1 MQHNLV
7 LSGGGMHT
15 IAFLGSIKY
24 LTETDRL
31 SSIKNILGS
40 SGGSIIA
47 LMAILDIHYTR
58 MEVLIKEFIKTYNEQ
73 KMYNFSVQTVLH
85 LYNNLGLFGK
95 EVNDMIVK
103 TILTEKNLNEDI
115 TFMELT
121 KITGKNLIVSVSNLS
136 QKCIEYISVDTYP
149 AMAVKTAIAMS
160 TAIPIV
166 YKPIKYYNDIYVD
179 SLVYDQFPI
188 HFFSKN
194 KVDTLGLKVKRTNIN
209 NKNNNKLS
217 FTHYLF
223 MLFNSITYKEDQP
236 EYKICTILIDDD
248 IKNFDIY
255 KLKFVMDD
263 ESFEKLIKSGYE
275 HLKMFF
281 TETD

>member
-24 LTETDRL
+24 LTETNRL
-31 SSIKNILGS
+31 SSIKNVLGS
-40 SGGSIIA
+40 SGGSIIG
-47 LMAILDIHYTR
+47 LMTVLDIHYSR
-58 MEVLIKEFIKTYNEQ
+58 MEVLIKEFIDTYNEQ
-73 KMYNFSVQTVLH
+73 KMFNFSVQTVLH

-103 TILTEKNLNEDI
+103 KILDEKHLNEDI
-115 TFMELT
+115 NFMDLT

-149 AMAVKTAIAMS
+149 VMSIKTAIAMS

-179 SLVYDQFPI
+179 SIVYDQFPI
-188 HFFSKN
+188 HYFTKN
-194 KVDTLGLKVKRTNIN
+194 KVDTLGIKVKRSNITS
-209 NKNNNKLS
+209 KNNNKLS

-236 EYKICTILIDDD
+236 DYNICTIMIDEN

-263 ESFEKLIKSGYE
+263 ESFKELIKSGYE
-275 HLKMFF
+275 YLEMFF
-281 TETD
+281 AETN